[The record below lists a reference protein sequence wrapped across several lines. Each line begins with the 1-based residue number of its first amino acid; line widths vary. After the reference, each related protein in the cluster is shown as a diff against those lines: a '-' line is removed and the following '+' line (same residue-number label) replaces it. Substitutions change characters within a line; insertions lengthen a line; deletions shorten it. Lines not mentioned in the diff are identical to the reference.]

1 MKVKKVVHRAA
12 CIAALL
18 LAFSTNSAR
27 AATFIVTKTDDTAD
41 GTCDADCSLREAIN
55 TAARFNSERNDINFD
70 ATTFSTPQI
79 INIGAPLLV
88 SNGSNLYINGPAA
101 GLTVQEGDMAANF
114 SLLKVMSGQKA
125 YLNLS
130 NLTLRYGAVG
140 VDSLG
145 LLNVDNCTIGPNVT
159 GISHT
164 GTLTITNST
173 INDNTLMGVS
183 HGSLYQPVTPMEIT
197 NCTISNNKRGISSGL
212 SPASISDCTLEH
224 NTHGA
229 ISIGGN
235 IDDALNVT
243 NCTFNGNDSAILLG
257 RGIANIKNCTLTD
270 TTYYGVYS
278 AGFDRSEIKLT
289 VTESRF
295 TDSTTHSNFSYGI
308 YNESPN
314 AVVNNCTFTGS
325 RNRFHPIYNFTNGV
339 LLCTNSTFQS
349 AYYALFNESSDK
361 LDAVNC
367 TLIDNVI
374 AAINN
379 MTGTL
384 TTTNCTIVG
393 NTTGIYAAD
402 APATIKNSI
411 VADNIYSDGNAQN
424 ISGNVVDGGH
434 NITGGTAAEAGLEV
448 DSSGKPALKN
458 NGGATFTV
466 ALTKTGTALDA
477 SDDDSAPATDQ
488 RGVARPQGAHSD
500 IGAFEAA
507 LLTIGDI
514 SIVEGNAGTKNAIF
528 TITLSAPLTMP
539 VSVGYFTANGT
550 AKAGSDYIATSG
562 TATIPAGQTRSSIS
576 VPINGDPLNEADE
589 TFFVNL
595 TNATGAAISGAP
607 SGSARAIGT
616 ILNDDRVPIA
626 AINDVSVTEG
636 NSGTANATFTVTLLA
651 PSAQTISVSPI
662 VYNGTAKAPADY
674 TSGGARLIFA
684 PGETS
689 KTFSVPVIG
698 DLLNEPNETFYVILS
713 SPVNCSI
720 GKGRG
725 IGTIID
731 DDAPPSI
738 TIDDV
743 RIGEGNSGQRTAAF
757 RLKLSSPSG
766 QVVKVNYAT
775 ASGTATPG
783 SDYVQVASTQVAFT
797 TGNLYAYARVLVNGD
812 TLNEASETF
821 YVNLSGAQNATIART
836 QAQGTILNDDSPP
849 ALSINDVS
857 VSEGNSGTKT
867 LNFIVTLSNAS
878 GQNITVHFATADGI
892 ARLSSDY
899 VAQSGD
905 LTFTPGQTTKTISV
919 VINGDTTIEGDETLY
934 LLLSGATNASIGRG
948 RGVGTILDDDA
959 SG

>member
-1 MKVKKVVHRAA
+1 MKVKNLVHRAA

-27 AATFIVTKTDDTAD
+27 AATFIVTNTAD
-41 GTCDADCSLREAIN
+41 TNDGVCNVHCSLREAITAANNAAGDDIIRFADNVRGAIDLNNTLPFLSTNIDIQGPGANLLTVRRN
-55 TAARFNSERNDINFD
+55 TASGTPDFRLLNIWGVVSLSGLTFSNGRITDARGEAGAINMQEPGVLTIRNCVFSHNYGMNGGAIYNQR
-70 ATTFSTPQI
+70 ATVLIYNTTFTD
-79 INIGAPLLV
+79 NTAGYAGAAIFNNASSLPDNSMLISQCTF
-88 SNGSNLYINGPAA
+88 SNNTAIQYVG
-101 GLTVQEGDMAANF
+101 
-114 SLLKVMSGQKA
+114 
-125 YLNLS
+125 
-130 NLTLRYGAVG
+130 GAIH
-140 VDSLG
+140 
-145 LLNVDNCTIGPNVT
+145 NAMP
-159 GISHT
+159 
-164 GTLTITNST
+164 LTIEHST
-173 INDNTLMGVS
+173 FL
-183 HGSLYQPVTPMEIT
+183 
-197 NCTISNNKRGISSGL
+197 
-212 SPASISDCTLEH
+212 
-224 NTHGA
+224 
-229 ISIGGN
+229 GN
-235 IDDALNVT
+235 EAPH
-243 NCTFNGNDSAILLG
+243 A
-257 RGIANIKNCTLTD
+257 A
-270 TTYYGVYS
+270 
-278 AGFDRSEIKLT
+278 
-289 VTESRF
+289 
-295 TDSTTHSNFSYGI
+295 GI
-308 YNESPN
+308 YNLWTVSIHDTLLAN
-314 AVVNNCTFTGS
+314 TGS
-325 RNRFHPIYNFTNGV
+325 NIENGSGASALITSQGYNLANDNGGGFLTGPGDLLNTDPLLLPLADNGGPTPTHALRFGSPAINAGNPNFT
-339 LLCTNSTFQS
+339 
-349 AYYALFNESSDK
+349 
-361 LDAVNC
+361 
-367 TLIDNVI
+367 
-374 AAINN
+374 
-379 MTGTL
+379 
-384 TTTNCTIVG
+384 
-393 NTTGIYAAD
+393 
-402 APATIKNSI
+402 APP
-411 VADNIYSDGNAQN
+411 D
-424 ISGNVVDGGH
+424 
-434 NITGGTAAEAGLEV
+434 
-448 DSSGKPALKN
+448 
-458 NGGATFTV
+458 F
-466 ALTKTGTALDA
+466 
-477 SDDDSAPATDQ
+477 DQ
-488 RGVARPQGAHSD
+488 RGLGFPRVIYGRID
-500 IGAFEAA
+500 IGAFE
-507 LLTIGDI
+507 
-514 SIVEGNAGTKNAIF
+514 NQPQPN
-528 TITLSAPLTMP
+528 
-539 VSVGYFTANGT
+539 
-550 AKAGSDYIATSG
+550 
-562 TATIPAGQTRSSIS
+562 
-576 VPINGDPLNEADE
+576 
-589 TFFVNL
+589 VN
-595 TNATGAAISGAP
+595 
-607 SGSARAIGT
+607 
-616 ILNDDRVPIA
+616 
-626 AINDVSVTEG
+626 INDVSVTEG

-651 PSAQTISVSPI
+651 HSAQTISVSPI

-731 DDAPPSI
+731 DDAPPII